1 MKRFSKVAIVV
12 LLLAL
17 VVGALVVT
25 AIASDAVATWN
36 GIACATFGDAFGL
49 AEDGDII
56 ELKAQPDAPIQINA
70 AIVVKVGE
78 YDFKWFSDKYV
89 ATIDESTNTYTF
101 ALGTATTSIDWYI
114 GYRNK
119 SAEIF
124 WYTPGS
130 TPTYLGARKIGTYTR
145 DDNTFN
151 HVGYLDADGN
161 DVTLPE
167 VIGTEPAHYVFHAK
181 YEMTEPRFKVINPDG
196 TETIH
201 YVSTDLG
208 SVANDAPDGATI
220 VLLTDIFK
228 EYQSASDS
236 TRSIAIK
243 AHSGKT
249 LNFDFAGHS
258 ITSEYK
264 LTMFTATGSRTETV
278 EGEKVVIRSTLNVYS
293 SKPGAA
299 LFLGQKD
306 TNGAGG
312 CVANANEGAILNI
325 GTYGEYSGSNL
336 TTYSAC
342 AANVYSGSVVN
353 IRGTS
358 MYRVIKDWVGFLYL
372 RTSDATLNIED
383 ARIFGV
389 NRDIQLAFGSNN
401 MVKNSVL
408 NCKNTLF
415 ATLAMSD
422 QDYGGFFIRYISD
435 GCTARFENCV
445 FDRIPFSVQK
455 YYTNAMAKAAW
466 EASPTYDPTVEWV
479 NQPKVSVTF
488 DEYCSFNE
496 LPVLVDTDVYKF
508 PSVSS
513 SEMATAPKYINVN
526 ALETETIAYPTYNS
540 GAAHDYTLVPYTNT
554 VGGRYRYTAKGYEER
569 AVEID
574 WFYGKEIITEWW
586 AKGETPTPHSIG
598 IPKDTEYIKY
608 IVDNAEPVT
617 EYQCFNVNI
626 ERKYSLF
633 YNYTL
638 SDKLYV
644 NVYIPKFEGVAVSK
658 LISRFSVADKA
669 YTYDVIE
676 GTKTTAKI
684 NGQTYY
690 KIVSAF
696 DYSRVPTKVNISF
709 DLVGADQKR
718 TIFTETHS
726 MNVLDTIDELRTGDY
741 DERIKASAEG
751 YIYTVANAYINQG
764 LDVPEAYQTYI
775 DTKLLPKT
783 EEE

>member
-1 MKRFSKVAIVV
+1 MKRFSKVALVV

-17 VVGALVVT
+17 IVGTLVVT

-36 GIACATFGDAFGL
+36 GVPCPTFGDAFGL
-49 AEDGDII
+49 AEDGDTI
-56 ELKAQPDAPIQINA
+56 ELKAQPDTPIQINA
-70 AIVVKVGE
+70 AIVVKAGD
-78 YDFKWFSDKYV
+78 YDFKWFSDKYT
-89 ATIDESTNTYTF
+89 ATVDESTNTYTF
-101 ALGTATTSIDWYI
+101 ALGAATTSIDWYF
-114 GYRNK
+114 GYKNK

-130 TPTYLGARKIGTYTR
+130 TPVYIGARPAGTYTQ

-151 HVGYLDADGN
+151 FVGYMDADGN

-167 VIGTEPAHYVFHAK
+167 VIGTEPTQYTFRAK
-181 YEMTEPRFKVINPDG
+181 YDMGEPRFKVVAPDG
-196 TETIH
+196 TETLH

-208 SVANDAPDGATI
+208 AAVNEAPDGATI

-228 EYQSASDS
+228 EYQTAEDS
-236 TRSIAIK
+236 TRSISVK
-243 AHSGKT
+243 VHSGKT

-264 LTMFTATGSRTETV
+264 ITMFVATGYRTEVV
-278 EGEKVVIRSTLNVYS
+278 EGRKVKIRSTLNVYS

-306 TNGAGG
+306 TNGKGG
-312 CVANANEGAILNI
+312 SVSNADEGGILNI
-325 GTYGEYSGSNL
+325 GTYGEYSGRNL
-336 TTYSAC
+336 STYSAC
-342 AANVYSGSVVN
+342 AANVYNDSVIN

-358 MYRVIKDWVGFLYL
+358 MYRVIKDYVGFLYL
-372 RTSDATLNIED
+372 RSSNATLNIED

-389 NRDIQLAFGSNN
+389 NRDIQIAFGKENIIE
-401 MVKNSVL
+401 NSVIT
-408 NCKNTLF
+408 CKNTLF

-422 QDYGGFFIRYISD
+422 QDYGGYFIRYISD
-435 GCTARFENCV
+435 GCKATFENCV

-455 YYTNAMAKAAW
+455 YYTNAMAKAELEKTNPDA
-466 EASPTYDPTVEWV
+466 EWV
-479 NQPKVSVTF
+479 NKPIVSVTF

-496 LPVLVDTDVYKF
+496 LPKLINTDVYKF
-508 PSVSS
+508 PSVSLG
-513 SEMATAPKYINVN
+513 EIATAPKYINVN
-526 ALETETIAYPTYNS
+526 ALETETIAYPTYNV
-540 GAAHDYTLVPYTNT
+540 GMAHDYTLVPYTET
-554 VGGRYRYTAKGYEER
+554 VGGRYRYTATGYEER

-574 WFYGKEIITEWW
+574 WFYGSSIITEWW
-586 AKGETPTPHSIG
+586 AKGEIPTPHSIG

-608 IVDNAEPVT
+608 IVDNPEPVT
-617 EYQCFNVNI
+617 DYQCFNVNI

-676 GTKTTAKI
+676 GTKTTANI

-690 KIVSAF
+690 KIVTAY
-696 DYSRVPTKVNISF
+696 DYSRAPTKINISF
-709 DLVGADQKR
+709 DLVGADLKR

-726 MNVLDTIDELRTGDY
+726 MNVLDTIDELRLGDY

-751 YIYTVANAYINQG
+751 YIYTVANAYIEQG
-764 LDVPEAYQTYI
+764 LPMPEAYQAYI
-775 DTKLLPKT
+775 DTKLAPKT